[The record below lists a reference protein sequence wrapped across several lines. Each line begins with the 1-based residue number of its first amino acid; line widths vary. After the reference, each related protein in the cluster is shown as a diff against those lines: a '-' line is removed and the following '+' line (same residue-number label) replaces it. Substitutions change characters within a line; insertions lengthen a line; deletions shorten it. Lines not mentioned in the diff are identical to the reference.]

1 VAYGVDAQKAGI
13 DPEALLAGFEQRVDM
28 MFRAELVL
36 WYDEPAEQWLEALV
50 LGNGRVGAMVFG
62 GLEEETIQLSEE
74 TMWSGGPYNPNDHSA
89 KQFLPEIR
97 RLAWED
103 KRNEAMKLVGKSF
116 IAIPYKMM
124 AYQTIGELNLSIP
137 GHGNATSYPIRP

>member
-1 VAYGVDAQKAGI
+1 MMKNTTH
-13 DPEALLAGFEQRVDM
+13 ALALIALAVFLAPNV
-28 MFRAELVL
+28 RAENTELVL

-50 LGNGRVGAMVFG
+50 LGNGRVGAVVFG

-74 TMWSGGPYNPNDHSA
+74 TMWSGGPYNPNDHRA

-97 RLAWED
+97 RLAWKD
-103 KRNEAMKLVGKSF
+103 KRNEAMELVEKSF

-124 AYQTIGELNLSIP
+124 TYQTIGELNL
-137 GHGNATSYPIRP
+137 